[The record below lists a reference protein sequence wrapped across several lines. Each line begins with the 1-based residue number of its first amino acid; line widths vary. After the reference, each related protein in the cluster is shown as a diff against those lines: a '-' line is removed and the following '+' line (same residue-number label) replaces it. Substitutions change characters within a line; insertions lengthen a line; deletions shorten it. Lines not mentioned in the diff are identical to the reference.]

1 MSAMLSTP
9 ATDQTVGR
17 RSPGSVIEMYGDDHQ
32 QPTTSK
38 ASIAIDGYEL
48 YADEITTEPAKSG
61 RFLQLLNRLWTIYS
75 NQLESNPVRTKSL
88 TAGILSVLGDMVAQG
103 MEMPFEDSEDASTS
117 TGLDGRRVLAM
128 FIEGLCWSGP
138 SMHYAYEY
146 FEYFFPIFACCNCI
160 EPDGQVLDDNG
171 NVVVVPVVDAV
182 DDATNVSNQEPDWKN
197 VMIQVAFDEV
207 IMGAWCIAG
216 LMLITSV
223 IEGHSDELA
232 SELQNDYFRNLGA
245 SWLAAALFFAP
256 MQIYAFGKLDISYRV
271 LAVNVIDILWVTVM
285 SIVTHLNRGESE
297 SFIKSV
303 LIPMVSMIGSNI
315 VDST

>member
-1 MSAMLSTP
+1 MSTMSAMMLTTTSTNKQT
-9 ATDQTVGR
+9 TDVH
-17 RSPGSVIEMYGDDHQ
+17 RSPGSVIEIYGDCDQ
-32 QPTTSK
+32 DPMSK
-38 ASIAIDGYEL
+38 ASIDIDV
-48 YADEITTEPAKSG
+48 YALCEDDEVTAATARTGLFARCLEV
-61 RFLQLLNRLWTIYS
+61 YS
-75 NQLESNPVRTKSL
+75 IQLEKNPIRTKSL
-88 TAGILSVLGDMVAQG
+88 TAGILAVVGDLLAQG
-103 MEMPFEDSEDASTS
+103 IEMTFENTGE
-117 TGLDGRRVLAM
+117 GLDGWRVFAM
-128 FIEGLCWSGP
+128 FIEGLCFSGP
-138 SMHYAYEY
+138 SMHYAYEFY
-146 FEYFFPIFACCNCI
+146 EHLFPIVRCDCV
-160 EPDGQVLDDNG
+160 EPVIHQDVEILDKHG
-171 NVVVVPVVDAV
+171 NVIRVADFK
-182 DDATNVSNQEPDWKN
+182 TEWKN
-197 VMIQVAFDEV
+197 VLIHVAFDQIFMAMWYV
-207 IMGAWCIAG
+207 AG
-216 LMLITSV
+216 LMIITCV